1 MKKLLVFIL
10 LCLLSTLLIEAQNL
24 PDKFVGNWINQKTSN
39 WEYGLFEKFVIYQN
53 DFWDYQSV
61 MTDKKGNT
69 EVTLIK
75 GNESITLKLKDGK
88 DSLLSVQLG
97 NGKAASFIKMKK
109 VYPDYPKKDKAFFN
123 KPTFGQDSATI
134 IGYYRNRDKVPQQF
148 AARLLN
154 SPFSVAIS
162 SVISGDEEKYM
173 ADFDSL
179 GRFKITFP
187 IMNMQELFV
196 DWGRLSLHMFMEA
209 GDTISMFTDLVD
221 FIPLEKD
228 GSYESYLVRPKQ
240 LLFMGKNARLNNELY
255 TYKKPR
261 FSSDRNISANGTD
274 MEYLAHCDS
283 ISRERINVLNNHINE
298 HPNISTKFQVFL
310 TERERYELLFDLMQH
325 RFDAQRRKG
334 KPNMDSAYVSFVGKK
349 AVLDQE
355 WMYTGLREFRSFLRD
370 WIGYHESIRGNTNI
384 NLTFKDITAYVRKNR
399 TVSSDTLDLLDQLV
413 VMGAEFE
420 KTEPEKRAALQEKYK
435 PLLEKVQGL
444 SPLFNEVGTEM
455 VAALPKPINVPDS
468 LLKNE
473 TLRRLWD
480 AHSFY
485 QTMDQNHLP
494 LKPEQLKSMRET
506 VVIPSL
512 VAQLEKMNHFY
523 ENVAKTGMTYAASL
537 KSTEHLKEYK
547 DAKILFDELIQP
559 YKGKVIYVDFWGT
572 WCGPCK
578 ENMKLVG
585 ALKEKL
591 KGQKV
596 VFMYFANRSPE
607 DSWKNIIKEMDLTG
621 ENVVHYR
628 LPEEQEAI
636 IERMFSVNKF
646 PTYLLINKEGKV
658 VNTDAK
664 SPMNKEETLN
674 QIAELL

>member
-1 MKKLLVFIL
+1 MKKIKVFFL
-10 LCLLSTLLIEAQNL
+10 LCVLSTLLIEAQTI
-24 PDKFVGNWINQKTSN
+24 PDKFVGNWINQKTNN

-53 DFWDYQSV
+53 DFWDYQTV
-61 MTDKKGNT
+61 VTDNKGNT
-69 EVTLIK
+69 EVTLIR

-109 VYPDYPKKDKAFFN
+109 VYPEYPKKDKTFFN
-123 KPTFGQDSATI
+123 KPTFSQDSATI
-134 IGYYRNRDKVPQQF
+134 IGYIRNRDKIPQQF
-148 AARLLN
+148 ATRLLK
-154 SPFSVAIS
+154 SPFSVAASSFIS
-162 SVISGDEEKYM
+162 RNEEKYM

-179 GRFKITFP
+179 GRFKLTFP
-187 IMNMQELFV
+187 IMNMQELYV
-196 DWGRLSLHMFMEA
+196 DWGRLSLHMSMEA
-209 GDTISMFTDLVD
+209 GDTILMFTDLVD
-221 FIPLEKD
+221 FIPSEKD

-240 LLFMGKNARLNNELY
+240 LLFMGDNARLNNELF
-255 TYKKPR
+255 TYKEPR

-274 MEYLAHCDS
+274 MVYLAHCDS
-283 ISRERINVLNNHINE
+283 ISRERIKVLNNHLAE
-298 HPNISTKFQVFL
+298 RPNISTKFQIFQ
-310 TERERYELLFDLMQH
+310 TERERYQLLFDLMQH
-325 RFDAQRRKG
+325 RFDARKKG

-355 WMYTGLREFRSFLRD
+355 WMYTGLRELQTFLRD
-370 WIGYHESIRGNTNI
+370 WIGYHENVKGNTNI
-384 NLTFKDITAYVRKNR
+384 NLTFKDITAYIRKNR
-399 TVSSDTLDLLDQLV
+399 TVSSDTLNLLDQLV
-413 VMGAEFE
+413 TMSGEFV
-420 KTEPEKRAALQEKYK
+420 KAKPENMVALQEKYK
-435 PLLEKVQGL
+435 PLLEKAQGL
-444 SPLFNEVGTEM
+444 SPLLNEVGTEM
-455 VAALPKPINVPDS
+455 LAALPKPISISDS
-468 LLKNE
+468 LINNE
-473 TLRRLWD
+473 TLRRLWN
-480 AHSFY
+480 AQSFY
-485 QTMDQNHLP
+485 QTIDQSHLP

-512 VAQLEKMNHFY
+512 VSQLEKLNKFY
-523 ENVAKTGMTYAASL
+523 ENVAKTGLTYAASL
-537 KSTEHLKEYK
+537 KNTEHLKEYK

-585 ALKEKL
+585 ALKQKL

-607 DSWKNIIKEMDLTG
+607 ESWKNIIKEMDLTG

-628 LPEEQEAI
+628 LPEEQEAM

>member
-1 MKKLLVFIL
+1 MKKLKVFIL

-24 PDKFVGNWINQKTSN
+24 PDKFVGNWINKKTSN

-61 MTDKKGNT
+61 VTDKKGNT
-69 EVTLIK
+69 EIK
-75 GNESITLKLKDGK
+75 LTKNNEIITLKLKDGK

-109 VYPDYPKKDKAFFN
+109 VYPDYPKNDETFFN

-148 AARLLN
+148 ATRLLK
-154 SPFSVAIS
+154 SPFGVAVS
-162 SVISGDEEKYM
+162 NFISGDGEKYL

-179 GRFKITFP
+179 GRFKLTFP
-187 IMNMQELFV
+187 IMNMQELYV
-196 DWGRLSLHMFMEA
+196 DWSRLTLHMSMEA
-209 GDTISMFTDLVD
+209 GDTILMFTDLAD
-221 FIPLEKD
+221 FIPSEKD
-228 GSYESYLVRPKQ
+228 GSYESYLKRTKQ
-240 LLFMGKNARLNNELY
+240 LLFMGDNARLNNELY
-255 TYKKPR
+255 TYKAPR
-261 FSSDRNISANGTD
+261 FSSDLNISAKGSD
-274 MEYLAHCDS
+274 MEYLSHCDS
-283 ISRERINVLNNHINE
+283 ISRERINVLNNHLTE
-298 HPNISTKFQVFL
+298 HPNISTKFQVFQ
-310 TERERYELLFDLMQH
+310 TERERYQLLFDLMQH
-325 RFDAQRRKG
+325 RFDARRKG

-370 WIGYHESIRGNTNI
+370 WIGYHESVKGNTNI
-384 NLTFKDITAYVRKNR
+384 NLTFKDVTAYIRKNR
-399 TVSSDTLDLLDQLV
+399 TISSDTLNLLDQLV
-413 VMGAEFE
+413 AMSGEFE
-420 KTEPEKRAALQEKYK
+420 KAKPENAAALQEKYK
-435 PLLEKVQGL
+435 PLLEKSKGL
-444 SPLFNEVGTEM
+444 SAMFNEVATEM
-455 VAALPKPINVPDS
+455 VAALPKPISVSDS
-468 LLKNE
+468 LINNE
-473 TLRRLWD
+473 TLRRLWN
-480 AHSFY
+480 AQSIY

-494 LKPEQLKSMRET
+494 LKPEQQKSMRET

-512 VAQLEKMNHFY
+512 VAQLEKINHFY
-523 ENVAKTGMTYAASL
+523 ENVAKTGLTYAASL
-537 KSTEHLKEYK
+537 KNTEHLKEYK
-547 DAKILFDELIQP
+547 DAKILFEELIQP

-578 ENMKLVG
+578 ENMKHVG
-585 ALKEKL
+585 ALKQKL
-591 KGQKV
+591 KGQNV

-607 DSWKNIIKEMDLTG
+607 ESWKNIIKEMDLTG

-664 SPMNKEETLN
+664 SPMTKEEVLN

>member
-1 MKKLLVFIL
+1 MKKLKVFIL
-10 LCLLSTLLIEAQNL
+10 LCVLSTLFIKAQTL

-39 WEYGLFEKFVIYQN
+39 WEYGFFEKFVIYQS
-53 DFWDYQSV
+53 DFWDYQTV
-61 MTDKKGNT
+61 VTDNKGNT

-75 GNESITLKLKDGK
+75 GNESIKLKLKEGK

-97 NGKAASFIKMKK
+97 NDKAASFIKMNK
-109 VYPDYPKKDKAFFN
+109 VYPDYPKKDETFFN
-123 KPTFGQDSATI
+123 KPTFEQDSATI

-148 AARLLN
+148 ATRLLK
-154 SPFSVAIS
+154 SPFSVAVS
-162 SVISGDEEKYM
+162 SVLTGDEEDYR

-179 GRFKITFP
+179 GRFKLTFP
-187 IMNMQELFV
+187 IMNMQELYV
-196 DWGRLSLHMFMEA
+196 DWGRINLLMSIEA
-209 GDTISMFTDLVD
+209 GDTILMFTDLVD
-221 FIPLEKD
+221 FIPTEKD
-228 GSYESYLVRPKQ
+228 GNIEFYLKRPKQ
-240 LLFMGKNARLNNELY
+240 LLFMGDNARLNNEMY
-255 TYKKPR
+255 TYKAPML
-261 FSSDRNISANGTD
+261 SSNRNISANGTD
-274 MEYLAHCDS
+274 MVYLAHCDS
-283 ISRERINVLNNHINE
+283 ISRERINVLNNHLAE
-298 HPNISTKFQVFL
+298 HPNISTKFQVFQ
-310 TERERYELLFDLMQH
+310 TERERYQLLFDLMQH
-325 RFDAQRRKG
+325 RFDARRKG

-370 WIGYHESIRGNTNI
+370 WIGYHESVKGNTNI
-384 NLTFKDITAYVRKNR
+384 NLTFKDITAYIRKNK
-399 TVSSDTLDLLDQLV
+399 TVSSDTLNLLDQLV
-413 VMGAEFE
+413 AMSVEFE
-420 KTEPEKRAALQEKYK
+420 KAKPENTAALQEKFK
-435 PLLEKVQGL
+435 PLLEKAQNL
-444 SPLFNEVGTEM
+444 SPMFNEVAAEM
-455 VAALPKPINVPDS
+455 IAALPKPISVPDS
-468 LLKNE
+468 LITNE
-473 TLRRLWD
+473 TLRRLWN
-480 AHSFY
+480 AHSIY

-512 VAQLEKMNHFY
+512 VAQLEKVNIFY
-523 ENVAKTGMTYAASL
+523 ENVAKTGLTYAASL
-537 KSTEHLKEYK
+537 KNTEHLKEYK

-585 ALKEKL
+585 ALKQKL
-591 KGQKV
+591 KGQNV

-607 DSWKNIIKEMDLTG
+607 ESWKNIIKEMDLTG